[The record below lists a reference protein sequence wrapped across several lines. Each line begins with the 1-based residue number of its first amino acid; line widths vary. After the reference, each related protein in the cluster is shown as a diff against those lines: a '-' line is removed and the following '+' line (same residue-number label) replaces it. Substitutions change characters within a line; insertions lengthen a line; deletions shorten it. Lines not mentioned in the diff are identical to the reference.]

1 MTKLSNSQYS
11 LCEAVS
17 DISMSMGYYGF
28 RFPDSRVSVSKSIE
42 WAEEFE
48 QKNKGREWDG
58 EYLDEIDAFAVKKM
72 REFVAT
78 GEAEVEKPLP
88 E

>member
-17 DISMSMGYYGF
+17 DISMSMGHYGF
-28 RFPDSRVSVSKSIE
+28 RYPDSRVSVSKSIE

-48 QKNKGREWDG
+48 KINRDREWDG
-58 EYLDEIDAFAVKKM
+58 EYIDAIDAFSVKKM
-72 REFVAT
+72 K
-78 GEAEVEKPLP
+78 EAIASEGAAVEKPLP
-88 E
+88 